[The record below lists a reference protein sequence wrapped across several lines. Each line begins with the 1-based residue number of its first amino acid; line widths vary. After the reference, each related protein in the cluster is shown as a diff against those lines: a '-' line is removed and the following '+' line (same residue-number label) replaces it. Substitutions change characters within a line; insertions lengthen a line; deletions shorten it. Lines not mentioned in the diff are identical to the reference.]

1 MRRTAGH
8 AANRLHEPRTPRS
21 EVSLWRSSRP
31 LTPDPSCRGSA
42 VTGLAR
48 PFLGVHAAPWAPFL
62 PGLGRPTRCSATHTH
77 TPPPPS
83 LPEGG
88 SPARHPIRETVPRQS
103 PAATFTCISGQNHLL
118 ARAPATWPA
127 VPQSLGSPPLST
139 RNRIG
144 SLSPY
149 DLPSCFPLSPV
160 QPPGTAATGPWDEPC
175 VRVAVCAHARA
186 PSTSPATATPHPGP
200 RPPRRLLCSLLSAPG
215 LARHGPQ
222 REQPLCPA

>member
-1 MRRTAGH
+1 MRRTARH
-8 AANRLHEPRTPRS
+8 VANRLHEPRTPRS

-77 TPPPPS
+77 TPPPPVPPRRRQPCPS
-83 LPEGG
+83 PDPGNSPQTVSGCHVHLHFRPEPPTGKG
-88 SPARHPIRETVPRQS
+88 SGHLACCAPIPGE
-103 PAATFTCISGQNHLL
+103 
-118 ARAPATWPA
+118 
-127 VPQSLGSPPLST
+127 PPLST

-144 SLSPY
+144 SLGPY

-160 QPPGTAATGPWDEPC
+160 RPPGTAATGPWDEPC